1 MNRKYATPLSSSEM
15 QLRLALAMVIL
26 GFEERVDKQTRELL
40 ELEQAM
46 QHLSRQREALQ
57 EQREKDTEYLAASM
71 RHLYPEVSLR
81 ISEEGRVEIPAG
93 VLQQLQHLQQAQLQP
108 LAAPTGLLV
117 RGQALDEQMSA
128 ERAVAPAETP
138 EALPPTAIAGEADE
152 ETAIDPRAK
161 AVLVYLFSQPPAS
174 MLDWRTTVQRA
185 LELPDPPKLRS
196 HQVYKALQQA
206 YRILEN
212 LHDGT
217 LPHPSTL
224 LMTFYTQY
232 FIEGERWGEYKDT
245 MNEWGIV

>member
-1 MNRKYATPLSSSEM
+1 MNRKDATPLSSSEM
-15 QLRLALAMVIL
+15 QLRLALAIVIL

-46 QHLSRQREALQ
+46 QHLTRQREALQ
-57 EQREKDTEYLAASM
+57 EQRKKDTDYLAASM
-71 RHLYPEVSLR
+71 RHLYPEISLR

-108 LAAPTGLLV
+108 VAVPTGLL
-117 RGQALDEQMSA
+117 AIEQVSA

-138 EALPPTAIAGEADE
+138 EALPPTAIAGETYE
-152 ETAIDPRAK
+152 ETDLDPRAK
-161 AVLVYLFSQPPAS
+161 EVLAYLFSQPPAS
-174 MLDWRTTVQRA
+174 VLDWRTTVQRA

-196 HQVYKALQQA
+196 HQVYKALQQT
-206 YRILEN
+206 YRIIEN

-245 MNEWGIV
+245 MTEWGIA

>member
-1 MNRKYATPLSSSEM
+1 MNRKDATPLSSSEM
-15 QLRLALAMVIL
+15 QLRLALAIVIL

-46 QHLSRQREALQ
+46 QHLTRQREALQ
-57 EQREKDTEYLAASM
+57 EQRKKDTDYLAASM

-108 LAAPTGLLV
+108 VAVPTGLL
-117 RGQALDEQMSA
+117 AIEQVSA

-138 EALPPTAIAGEADE
+138 EALPPTAIAGETYE
-152 ETAIDPRAK
+152 ETDLDPRAK
-161 AVLVYLFSQPPAS
+161 EVLAYLFSQPPAS
-174 MLDWRTTVQRA
+174 VLDWRTTVQRA

-196 HQVYKALQQA
+196 HQVYKALQQT
-206 YRILEN
+206 YRIIEN

-245 MNEWGIV
+245 MTEWGIA